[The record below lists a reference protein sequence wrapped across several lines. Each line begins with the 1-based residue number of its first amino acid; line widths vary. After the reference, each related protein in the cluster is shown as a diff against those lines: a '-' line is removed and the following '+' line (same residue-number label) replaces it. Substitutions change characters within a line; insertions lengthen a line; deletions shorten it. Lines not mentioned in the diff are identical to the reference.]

1 MLDQL
6 VAAIV
11 DESKWLTAS
20 LALALAAAVVFVAR
34 QRSRGGGTRRAL
46 VLATLTLFFGVTIG
60 TMAFGHL
67 LAVSVELFSGTLVG
81 STAAFY
87 AIGLALAVPA
97 GLLVRQALHLPASA
111 EPGKEHGNTR
121 TIVLNGWLALT
132 LLVLGPQNFPLALP
146 GLLNIAYA
154 LHSRPAVGWSVVALA
169 AFVNIGLFV
178 GSLVFLA
185 SGQSFEQF
193 RGMEP

>member
-1 MLDQL
+1 MVDQL

-20 LALALAAAVVFVAR
+20 LALALAASVVFVAR
-34 QRSRGGGTRRAL
+34 QRRGGAMPRAL
-46 VLATLTLFFGVTIG
+46 VLATMTLFFAVTIG

-67 LAVSVELFSGTLVG
+67 LAVSVKLFSGTLVG

-97 GLLVRQALHLPASA
+97 GLLVRQALHLPGGA
-111 EPGKEHGNTR
+111 EHRNTR
-121 TIVLNGWLALT
+121 TTVLNGWLALT

-146 GLLNIAYA
+146 GLLNIVYA
-154 LHSRPAVGWSVVALA
+154 LHSRPVIGWSVVAIA
-169 AFVNIGLFV
+169 AFVNIGLFA